1 MSYNVKMPRSQ
12 RKPSKP
18 SDDEARNGFV
28 EDYLLYLL
36 ARASQ
41 QASAQFHAVVKSRGL
56 SVPEW
61 RVLGALWSRPTTI
74 GALAEV
80 TLYQQPTLTK
90 VIDRME
96 RDGLVARRT
105 DAADGRR
112 TLVDLTAAGRGTAAA
127 LVPMARDH
135 ERSVLRGYAPAEA
148 AALKRALR
156 ILIARTGGTA

>member
-1 MSYNVKMPRSQ
+1 MPRTARSAAQ
-12 RKPSKP
+12 MPPDETRK
-18 SDDEARNGFV
+18 GFV

-36 ARASQ
+36 ARASG
-41 QASAQFHAVVKSRGL
+41 QASAQFHAVVKARGL

-61 RVLGALWSRPTTI
+61 RVFGALWSRPMSI

-96 RDGLVARRT
+96 RDGFVIRRT

-112 TLVDLTAAGRGTAAA
+112 TLADLTAKGRATAAA

-135 ERSVLRGYAPAEA
+135 ERAVLRGYAPAEA